1 MAARMHS
8 CADENAQIGDN
19 IPPESRM
26 HQLSARAAAGHI
38 ATANTAPEKSSVF
51 IVACNSSPTA
61 LHNPAV
67 DYRRILF

>member
-1 MAARMHS
+1 MHS

-38 ATANTAPEKSSVF
+38 AIANNAPAKSSGF
-51 IVACNSSPTA
+51 IVASNSSPTA
-61 LHNPAV
+61 LHNHAV
-67 DYRRILF
+67 NYRRILF